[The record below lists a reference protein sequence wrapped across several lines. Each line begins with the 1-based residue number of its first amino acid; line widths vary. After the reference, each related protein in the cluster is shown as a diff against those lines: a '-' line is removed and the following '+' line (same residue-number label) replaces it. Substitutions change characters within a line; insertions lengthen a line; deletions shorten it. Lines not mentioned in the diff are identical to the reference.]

1 MEVVSSITKTVL
13 IITRH
18 NVPNY
23 GSVMQSYATEQV
35 IRNLG
40 CNPITL
46 DYIRS
51 DETLIGLI
59 KRHSEGRSLPH
70 RVYRKTVWPMLQR
83 SGNHR
88 FKEMREG
95 LLSLSA
101 PCDESDI
108 WEILPEADVYLTGSD
123 QVWNAMGD
131 GTVDG
136 AFFWEGVQSGR
147 RSRIVSY
154 AASFGREEVTTGY
167 EEMVGRLLSRYD
179 AISVRE
185 DSGVGIVEGYGLKAK
200 QVLDPTL
207 LLDDDEWRAMA
218 SSKKV
223 PSRPYALVYNL
234 HPDSEMLGYASER
247 TRGSGLEVVS
257 VCPTY
262 RRRIGRHVILP
273 TLPEFLGLFANAAC
287 VYTDSFHGTALCIN
301 MGVPFVAVFPKA
313 NAARNKSALRL
324 FGLEGR
330 GWDVFE
336 GDAWDD
342 NIDWEHVRSVLVAER
357 TRSMAWLASALGVDA
372 TC

>member
-1 MEVVSSITKTVL
+1 MKEEPSARDVL

-23 GSVMQSYATEQV
+23 GSVMQSYATERA
-35 IRNLG
+35 ISALG
-40 CNPITL
+40 CKPLTL
-46 DYIRS
+46 DYLRS
-51 DETLIGLI
+51 DETLTGLV
-59 KRHSEGRSLPH
+59 RRYSEGRSLPH
-70 RVYRKTVWPMLQR
+70 RIYRRTVWPVLQQ
-83 SGNHR
+83 SGNRR

-95 LLSLSA
+95 LLNLSA
-101 PCDESDI
+101 PCDESNI
-108 WEILPEADVYLTGSD
+108 WETLPEADVYLTGSD
-123 QVWNAMGD
+123 QVWNVMKD

-136 AFFWEGVQSGR
+136 AFFWEGVRLSSG
-147 RSRIVSY
+147 SRIISY
-154 AASFGREEVTTGY
+154 AASFGREEVTPGY

-185 DSGVGIVEGYGLKAK
+185 DSGVGIVEGYGLKAD

-207 LLDDDEWRAMA
+207 LLEGDEWRTMA
-218 SSKKV
+218 SPAKA

-234 HPDSEMLGYASER
+234 HPDSEMLGYVAKKTE
-247 TRGSGLEVVS
+247 GSGLEVVS

-262 RRRIGRHVILP
+262 RRRIGKNIILP

-324 FGLEGR
+324 FDLEDR

-336 GDAWDD
+336 GNAWEDD
-342 NIDWEHVRSVLVAER
+342 IDWGHVRTVLAAER
-357 TRSMAWLASALGVDA
+357 KRSMTWLASALGDDA
-372 TC
+372 AC